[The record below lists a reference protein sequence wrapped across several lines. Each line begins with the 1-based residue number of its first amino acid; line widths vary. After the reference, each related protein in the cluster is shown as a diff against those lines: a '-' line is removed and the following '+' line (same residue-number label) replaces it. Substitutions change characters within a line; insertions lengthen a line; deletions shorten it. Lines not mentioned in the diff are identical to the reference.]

1 LAEKFAK
8 GTTTTSLCLVRGNR
22 EIEFLLLVGP
32 ATQTRNPLCSAPAEK
47 TRSRQPN
54 NESFVAEIAA
64 ASSGTHSHPLG
75 AVPPSQRRVI
85 LVPFW
90 HHAMAFVLF
99 MFEQLFML
107 LLPELVVC
115 FKVASDVN
123 FPSKPDFVEL
133 ILSILQHHIIL
144 INVSLKTNRQI
155 QFLATSSLFKG
166 SSRHV
171 GHST

>member
-1 LAEKFAK
+1 
-8 GTTTTSLCLVRGNR
+8 
-22 EIEFLLLVGP
+22 
-32 ATQTRNPLCSAPAEK
+32 
-47 TRSRQPN
+47 
-54 NESFVAEIAA
+54 
-64 ASSGTHSHPLG
+64 
-75 AVPPSQRRVI
+75 
-85 LVPFW
+85 
-90 HHAMAFVLF
+90 LF

-144 INVSLKTNRQI
+144 INVSLKTNRQL
-155 QFLATSSLFKG
+155 QFLATSSLFQG

-171 GHST
+171 GHSS